1 MAYSIGKLRQ
11 LSDFKISMALPLQV
25 KSAISPF
32 FKGVKVI
39 GPTGVAVLLS
49 VGAHAALLAA
59 GPRTDFSFEA
69 LSRAAQAAD
78 AEETIVPLVQLTPAE
93 QSRLP
98 NFAQPRLQ
106 PPGSADFGSLSL
118 PSGLPFVPNT
128 SIPKGR
134 TIPADPF
141 PSATL
146 PRTTVQSRTAF
157 PRQALSFPLSTP
169 PAGSSIQRNTSPLS
183 ILPDPPTADLP
194 DLPAGEENS
203 PDPSQNSGSTQ
214 SGGAADLLPQVEPS
228 ISIAEAIARAEGNRS
243 AQVPDIGD
251 RLPSSQQG
259 EGTPEAT
266 QIPVDAPTGVAVAP
280 AQGNASRLLESF
292 RYDDTDTSTAA
303 AEANAA
309 EWLAATAD
317 GKRDIVTDSVELT
330 IDSEFKTCLKE
341 NPPDDGL
348 IGVVVNPDGTQEDLT
363 VLKSTGY
370 DVLNRQAIDA
380 VERNDFGTPA
390 VPTQYQVQIA
400 VTYNPSGCVE
410 SLPDEPAE

>member
-1 MAYSIGKLRQ
+1 MAYSIDKLCQ
-11 LSDFKISMALPLQV
+11 LSDFKIPMALPLKL
-25 KSAISPF
+25 KSALSPF
-32 FKGVKVI
+32 FNRVKVI
-39 GPTGVAVLLS
+39 GPTGIAVLLS
-49 VGAHAALLAA
+49 VGAHATLLVV

-69 LSRAAQAAD
+69 LSRAAQAAG

-106 PPGSADFGSLSL
+106 PPSSADFGRLSL

-128 SIPKGR
+128 TIPKGR
-134 TIPADPF
+134 TIPANPLRT
-141 PSATL
+141 AIQ
-146 PRTTVQSRTAF
+146 PRTTIQPRTF
-157 PRQALSFPLSTP
+157 LPRRSLPFSISVP
-169 PAGSSIQRNTSPLS
+169 PAMPIPRNTPQISV
-183 ILPDPPTADLP
+183 LPDRPADALP
-194 DLPAGEENS
+194 DLSEPEGTS
-203 PDPSQNSGSTQ
+203 PEPSQGSDSTQ

-228 ISIAEAIARAEGNRS
+228 LSIAEAIARAEGTQS

-259 EGTPEAT
+259 EVT
-266 QIPVDAPTGVAVAP
+266 QEPTDIPVDAPTGVAVAP

-292 RYDDTDTSTAA
+292 RYDDTGTSEDAV
-303 AEANAA
+303 EANTA
-309 EWLAATAD
+309 EWLAMTAD
-317 GKRDIVTDSVELT
+317 GKEDIATDTSELT
-330 IDSEFKTCLKE
+330 IDSEFKTCLE
-341 NPPDDGL
+341 GNPPEDGL
-348 IGVVVNPDGTQEDLT
+348 IGVVVNSDGTQEDLT

-370 DVLNRQAIDA
+370 DILNRQAIDV
-380 VERNDFGTPA
+380 VERSDFGTPA